1 VYELVATGNDAQ
13 SVRDYL
19 GIERVNR

>member
-13 SVRDYL
+13 AVRDYL